1 MEDIVKDHVEQFGVE
16 PVVIGLY
23 PWDTA
28 QRISEAIEDGEP
40 YNEKEDLSPLELE
53 RFERGDLLT

>member
-1 MEDIVKDHVEQFGVE
+1 MEDIINDHVEQFGVE

-23 PWDTA
+23 PWDTNE
-28 QRISEAIEDGEP
+28 RIIAAIEEGEP
-40 YNEKEDLSPLELE
+40 YNEKEDLTPLELE

>member
-1 MEDIVKDHVEQFGVE
+1 MQELIESHKEVFGVE
-16 PVVIGLY
+16 PVIIGLY

-28 QRISEAIEDGEP
+28 QRISNSIEAGEP
-40 YNEKEDLSPLELE
+40 YDETKDLSRIELE